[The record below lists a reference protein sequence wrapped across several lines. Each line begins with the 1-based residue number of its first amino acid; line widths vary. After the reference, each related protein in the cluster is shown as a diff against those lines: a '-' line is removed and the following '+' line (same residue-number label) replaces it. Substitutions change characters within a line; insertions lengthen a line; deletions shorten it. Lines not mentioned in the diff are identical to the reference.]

1 MRKFILLSFIGV
13 LCALFSCKNSS
24 VQDATAY
31 VKEIDK
37 GKIIFENGKEEL
49 IPNWGDPN
57 TIFMIVV
64 RHAEKK
70 TDSEDPHL
78 TLAGEMRAG
87 RLAHL
92 VKKVKVDEVITTNTI
107 RTVLTGEPTAQM
119 QACSFATYEA
129 KNQDVMIRETLG
141 KGQGKTFLVVGH
153 TNTIPTLLNTLTKTN
168 DYQDIPSN
176 EFDNIYIVATRG
188 ITQTKVLHFKYK

>member
-1 MRKFILLSFIGV
+1 M
-13 LCALFSCKNSS
+13 S
-24 VQDATAY
+24 VGSATGI

-37 GKIIFENGKEEL
+37 GKIVFESGQEEM

-57 TIFMIVV
+57 TTFLIVV

-92 VKKVKVDEVITTNTI
+92 LKKTKIDEVICTNTI

-119 QACSFATYEA
+119 QGSSFVTYEA
-129 KNQDVMIRETLG
+129 KNQEVMIKETLG
-141 KGQGKTFLVVGH
+141 RGQGKTFLMVGH
-153 TNTIPTLLNTLTKTN
+153 TNTIPLLLNTLTKTTE
-168 DYQDIPSN
+168 YQDIPSN

-188 ITQTKVLHFKYK
+188 ITQTKVLKYKYK